1 MLTKFKMFAVVAVA
15 AMALTGCAKEE
26 SSLSIDDLPGRAKV
40 KGVVCYSDLERYDA
54 REGKL
59 EQIYVT
65 KVEVKVLAKI
75 RNSSI
80 SNGQGHGYTIFETV
94 TDAEGRYEFEI
105 PVPEDGGV
113 TVELEALPFEGTREV
128 FDEYDYYG
136 DPIYNRME
144 GVYGFATGTVR
155 LEPNDIKDKL
165 LRYSFTA
172 NDEI

>member
-1 MLTKFKMFAVVAVA
+1 M
-15 AMALTGCAKEE
+15 
-26 SSLSIDDLPGRAKV
+26 SINDLPGRAKV
-40 KGVVCYSDLERYDA
+40 KGVVCYSDREEYDDY
-54 REGKL
+54 EGKL
-59 EQIYVT
+59 EQIYAR
-65 KVEVKVLAKI
+65 KAEVKVLAKI

-94 TDAEGRYEFEI
+94 TDIAGRYEFEI

-113 TVELEALPFEGTREV
+113 TVELEALSFEGERKV
-128 FDEYDYYG
+128 FDYDYDANY
-136 DPIYNRME
+136 DPIYNRIE